1 MLGNL
6 RAIANSQTRS
16 VNPNVPARL
25 MVSMGF
31 TTINFVQT
39 PLYDSLPVM
48 VQVQAM
54 TSGDALKMDALN
66 IQGAE
71 KIMFV
76 NGLALAINRIQK
88 RGGDLLVFQPGLVP
102 EGTTWKI
109 ITSME
114 QWGYTWAKVAVALQ
128 DDDLSGA
135 GRSMDFSIPGKI
147 AITAAL

>member
-1 MLGNL
+1 MLW
-6 RAIANSQTRS
+6 IATPPIV
-16 VNPNVPARL
+16 VNY
-25 MVSMGF
+25 
-31 TTINFVQT
+31 IQT
-39 PLYDSLPVM
+39 PQYDKLPVFAN
-48 VQVQAM
+48 VQAM

-71 KIMFV
+71 KIIFV

-88 RGGDLLVFQPGLVP
+88 LGGDLIVFQPGLVP

-128 DDDLSGA
+128 DDDLS
-135 GRSMDFSIPGKI
+135 SS
-147 AITAAL
+147 

>member
-1 MLGNL
+1 MLGNI
-6 RAIANSQTRS
+6 RAIANSQTRAI
-16 VNPNVPARL
+16 NPNLPAML
-25 MVSMGF
+25 WIATPPIVVNY
-31 TTINFVQT
+31 IQT
-39 PLYDSLPVM
+39 PQYDKLPVFAN
-48 VQVQAM
+48 VQAM

-71 KIMFV
+71 KIIFV

-88 RGGDLLVFQPGLVP
+88 LGGDLIVFQPGLVP

-128 DDDLSGA
+128 DDDLS
-135 GRSMDFSIPGKI
+135 SS
-147 AITAAL
+147 

>member
-6 RAIANSQTRS
+6 RALANSQTRAI
-16 VNPNVPARL
+16 NPNLPAELWVSTGYTTGSDFKQVPTYDQL
-25 MVSMGF
+25 P
-31 TTINFVQT
+31 IFVN
-39 PLYDSLPVM
+39 
-48 VQVQAM
+48 VQAM

-76 NGLALAINRIQK
+76 NGLALAINRINK
-88 RGGDLLVFQPGLVP
+88 LGGDLIVFRPGLVP

-114 QWGYTWAKVAVALQ
+114 QWGFTWAKVAVALQ
-128 DDDLSGA
+128 DDDLS
-135 GRSMDFSIPGKI
+135 
-147 AITAAL
+147 T